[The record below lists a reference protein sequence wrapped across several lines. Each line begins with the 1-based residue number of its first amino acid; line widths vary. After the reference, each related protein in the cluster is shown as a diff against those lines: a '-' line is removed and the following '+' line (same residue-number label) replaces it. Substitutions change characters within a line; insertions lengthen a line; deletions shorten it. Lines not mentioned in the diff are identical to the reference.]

1 MPSVAEVKRGTRV
14 PGCAE
19 GEFEGNEYYRVG
31 DTVYVVH
38 GDAVL
43 GEGPAAQ
50 HQTSCA
56 ANAAASAAPQD
67 QDPRQNQDAAPVRP
81 DGTCAPGFMRYLMG
95 EAALCMGL
103 HQLDAAVLAGPYK
116 VLAKA
121 GVLTR
126 KFEDLLKRENQEDAA
141 VLQSPES
148 ITSPNL
154 ERARA
159 QQHAIQ
165 AWFRKKQA
173 QGGHNQD
180 EVRELAAIMCQQA
193 RAFRALQDARA
204 QSRAAQKEAGAP
216 DVTAAAQ
223 ALETQLAARAQ
234 RLQAWIDQ
242 RCTQLRQQQMEGVV
256 LGAFAGF
263 IYYSGCLHADAPLP
277 RFPAIWAFGTGRA
290 LPPATAPD
298 AQDDQVQMQIS
309 TFVLFHTLSGYSQG
323 GVALDPHLDPSLR
336 ASLVETQ
343 NPYILDSLGQG

>member
-50 HQTSCA
+50 HQTSC
-56 ANAAASAAPQD
+56 AAPQD